1 MSIKINVSSTL
12 RRFTNNQK
20 VIRVNGDTVGECL
33 KHLGEQ
39 FPDFEKRYFDKRG
52 DLSKTI
58 LIYVNGKSTYPER
71 LAKPVKDGD
80 ELHIMFLMGGG

>member
-12 RRFTNNQK
+12 RRYTNNQK
-20 VIRVNGDTVGECL
+20 VVEVDGDTVGESL

-39 FPDFEKRYFDKRG
+39 FPDFEKRLFDKSG
-52 DLSKTI
+52 DLSETI
-58 LIYVNGKSTYPER
+58 LIYLNGKSTYPER

-80 ELHIMFLMGGG
+80 ELHIAFLIGGG